1 MGLANIENGMY
12 LDEWVQRF
20 NDYDLQNGTVVAVY
34 APDDSGT
41 QSFVAKFQFADLA
54 QCVKRLNFNHGIR
67 LTYLTVRDADPD
79 RDKNLYPTYESSIKG
94 GLADA
99 GTNSTMA
106 GIQKPINEK
115 KFVKVIELAECDAK
129 ALDFIKNDENA
140 MSMSEV
146 LPGAG
151 VYRRLG

>member
-12 LDEWVQRF
+12 LDEWVQKH

-34 APDDSGT
+34 APDANGV

-67 LTYLTVRDADPD
+67 LTYKTIRDANPD
-79 RDKNLYPTYESSIKG
+79 SDKNLYPTYEQTIKSSEVMQ
-94 GLADA
+94 
-99 GTNSTMA
+99 NSTVA
-106 GIQKPINEK
+106 GIQKPLNEV
-115 KFVKVIELAECDAK
+115 KFVKVVELGEVDDK